1 MDFNCFFLLFVLG
14 RPGFRCVLIL
24 LGVVTLLFLVDDFP
38 DDAGVRT
45 LLDDVVRRVVDDVD
59 DDFPVVRRED
69 DGVLGLLLFRF
80 IFFFEYTAMSISTIK
95 NDNTIYIS
103 MYLSISILC
112 VLVISTHVC
121 QHVLIYLSFVF
132 NRFNR
137 TRTFIYHCNVY
148 FFVTLK

>member
-1 MDFNCFFLLFVLG
+1 MELYWILIVFFLLFVLG

-80 IFFFEYTAMSISTIK
+80 IFFF
-95 NDNTIYIS
+95 
-103 MYLSISILC
+103 
-112 VLVISTHVC
+112 
-121 QHVLIYLSFVF
+121 
-132 NRFNR
+132 
-137 TRTFIYHCNVY
+137 
-148 FFVTLK
+148 